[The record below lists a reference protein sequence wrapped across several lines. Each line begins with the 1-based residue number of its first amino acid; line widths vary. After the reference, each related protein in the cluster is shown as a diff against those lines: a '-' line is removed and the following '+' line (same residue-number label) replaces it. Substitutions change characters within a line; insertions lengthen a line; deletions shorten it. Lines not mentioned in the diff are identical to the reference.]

1 MQWLLKNQS
10 TFDVLLE
17 ISSFIEA
24 NLLWSMSN
32 KLFVFAIL
40 MFLLCSFALA
50 GLQRMHLASSVQ
62 VPSEDGSVDDTGV
75 EEAIVPT
82 DMNLLTGEAIS
93 PSHFW

>member
-1 MQWLLKNQS
+1 
-10 TFDVLLE
+10 
-17 ISSFIEA
+17 
-24 NLLWSMSN
+24 
-32 KLFVFAIL
+32 
-40 MFLLCSFALA
+40 
-50 GLQRMHLASSVQ
+50 MHLASFVQ